1 MQYSMHKNAI
11 QYGMCFCSTFKK
23 VDFSQH
29 IWVGNCMVILNTIES
44 KIYKTYYS
52 L

>member
-1 MQYSMHKNAI
+1 MVCVFALLFISFAE
-11 QYGMCFCSTFKK
+11 K

-44 KIYKTYYS
+44 KKYKTYYS

>member
-1 MQYSMHKNAI
+1 MQNNMVCVFALLLR
-11 QYGMCFCSTFKK
+11 K